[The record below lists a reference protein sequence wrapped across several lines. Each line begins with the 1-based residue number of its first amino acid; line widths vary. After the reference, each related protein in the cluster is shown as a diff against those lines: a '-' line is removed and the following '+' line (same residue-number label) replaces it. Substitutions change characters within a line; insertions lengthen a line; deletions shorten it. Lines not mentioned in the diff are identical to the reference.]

1 MADERIYFKQLRN
14 IWYGMIHRTTN
25 VNHKRYVD
33 YGGRGIFVC
42 EKWHS
47 FDIFYDDM
55 IQGYSLGLE
64 IERIDNNKGY
74 GVENCRWATVKEQ
87 ANNRRTNVFFTI
99 GEVTKTLAQWC
110 ETVNVKP
117 STVRKRLYVYK
128 WSVKK
133 ALGLE

>member
-1 MADERIYFKQLRN
+1 
-14 IWYGMIHRTTN
+14 
-25 VNHKRYVD
+25 
-33 YGGRGIFVC
+33 
-42 EKWHS
+42 
-47 FDIFYDDM
+47 M
-55 IQGYSLGLE
+55 IQGYSLSLE

-74 GVENCRWATVKEQ
+74 CVENCRWATAKEQ

-110 ETVNVKP
+110 EIVNVKP
-117 STVRKRLYVYK
+117 STVRQRLYVYK